1 MDKNIF
7 NRVFKILSNCQKID
21 IHTHLTSGRLMARG
35 LDDILLYHMV
45 NTELYSA
52 GSAFGERVTEDRD
65 EEEAER
71 RLEEAVPYI
80 PFIRNTPLYRT
91 VRTILKDLYD
101 WSDEITA
108 ENWRG
113 LHTHIKNSN
122 KDDKARACETLDKC
136 KIVKTGTELARRA
149 DGRDDD
155 IFDYALE
162 WAFFAR
168 AQWGQPDIAL
178 FELERAWNAEEPE
191 NPVPVTMKKEDRP
204 SFKKTITTPENIKE
218 AVAHY
223 CSLIPYNGLTATTQH
238 ISTDI
243 SYGRYSDDEFA
254 QALKNRENAGNR
266 EQSIYTSAIMVEFL
280 SELQKHSNEIVFQFS
295 IGAEALP
302 FESGARLKQDTISQ
316 LSDFIAEYPGLK
328 FMCFNASRHCNQ
340 SLCTLVR
347 ELPNF
352 SLAGFWWHS
361 FFPGALREMIEERLD
376 MVPVNRQCGYFSDAY
391 CIDWI
396 YGKNDLLLTQYAHV
410 FAEKIEIGQYTI
422 EDVEFIAKQIFF
434 ETPVEILS
442 FSI

>member
-1 MDKNIF
+1 
-7 NRVFKILSNCQKID
+7 
-21 IHTHLTSGRLMARG
+21 MARG

-52 GSAFGERVTEDRD
+52 GSASGGRVIEDRD
-65 EEEAER
+65 EEEAEK

-80 PFIRNTPLYRT
+80 PFIRNTPLYHT

-108 ENWRG
+108 ENWRS
-113 LHTHIKNSN
+113 LHARIKNSN
-122 KDDKARACETLDKC
+122 KDDKARARETLDRC
-136 KIVKTGTELARRA
+136 KIVKTGTELSRRA

-168 AQWGQPDIAL
+168 TQWGQPDIAL
-178 FELERAWNAEEPE
+178 FELERAWNAEKPE
-191 NPVPVTMKKEDRP
+191 SPLPVTMKKEEWP
-204 SFKKTITTPENIKE
+204 ILKKKITTPENIKD

-223 CSLIPYNGLTATTQH
+223 CSLIPYNDLTATAQH

-243 SYGRYSDDEFA
+243 SYGKYTDDELA
-254 QALKNRENAGNR
+254 RALKNRDNAGKK
-266 EQSIYTSAIMVEFL
+266 EQSIYTSVIMAEFL
-280 SELQKHSNEIVFQFS
+280 RELQKHSHEIVFQFS
-295 IGAEALP
+295 LGAEALP
-302 FESGARLKQDTISQ
+302 FESGARLRQDTISQ
-316 LSDFIAEYPGLK
+316 ISDFIAEYPGLR
-328 FMCFNASRHCNQ
+328 FMCFNASRHCHQ

-361 FFPGALREMIEERLD
+361 FFPGAMKEMIEERLD
-376 MVPVNRQCGYFSDAY
+376 MVPVNRQCGHFSDAY
-391 CIDWI
+391 CIDWV
-396 YGKNDLLLTQYAHV
+396 YGKNKLLLAQYARV
-410 FAEKIEIGQYTI
+410 FTEKIEIGQYAI
-422 EDVEFIAKQIFF
+422 EDVEYIAKQIFF
-434 ETPVEILS
+434 ETPVELLS